1 MNCEYKGNLQDD
13 KAIERIKTLLDSIK
27 DLQWFLKPL
36 AGKGTEGERDG
47 RFYADYDELMEK
59 LDIITPLYNMTR
71 NYVTSKG
78 YSEEK
83 FKLNFENSTLLEGW
97 DVNKERDN
105 SGIILRKNGLY
116 YLAIMNKKH
125 NKVFDIGTC
134 PSTGE
139 CYEKIR
145 KQNMQGKL
153 CYYRQTALQNET

>member
-1 MNCEYKGNLQDD
+1 
-13 KAIERIKTLLDSIK
+13 
-27 DLQWFLKPL
+27 
-36 AGKGTEGERDG
+36 
-47 RFYADYDELMEK
+47 
-59 LDIITPLYNMTR
+59 MTR
-71 NYVTSKG
+71 NYLTSKG

-83 FKLNFENSTLLEGW
+83 FKLNFENSTLLDGW

-139 CYEKIR
+139 CYEK
-145 KQNMQGKL
+145 MDYKL
-153 CYYRQTALQNET
+153 LPGANKMLPKVFFSKSRIDEFAPSRSLKEKYDSGTHKKGPNFNIQDCYLK